1 MVTEVEI
8 CKYREIYYETV
19 KPMIRARKSIEEIDA
34 GVKYACEEY
43 EMSVERYH
51 TLSTLDLLQRLA
63 EDDKTKTIKVQ
74 FHDGEVIDTSN
85 IVNLPQLRCPRR
97 TEYIKELE

>member
-19 KPMIRARKSIEEIDA
+19 KPMIKNGKAADEIDA

-43 EMSVERYH
+43 EMKVERYH
-51 TLSTLDLLQRLA
+51 TRATLDLLQRLN
-63 EDDKTKTIKVQ
+63 EDNKTQTIKVQ
-74 FHDGEVIDTSN
+74 FHDGEIIDTKS

-97 TEYIKELE
+97 SEHV